1 MQTEG
6 HKTSRQGA
14 QLPTKGHG
22 GVTAELHSTF
32 HVRIREYWKKKWQ
45 YYGCFGDG
53 CPAVAAGC
61 SMCHLTMDLPSSRP
75 RMLTLSRACARRAV
89 LAWVRTQVIQS
100 GALGV
105 RPRWPL
111 GKGIGKVRGI
121 EHMAQ
126 TESQSDR
133 RPLCHVIGDG
143 DDGEHGPTNSFQVGW
158 RDGCRR
164 LTLGFWPC
172 EMLAKT
178 FFLSSAGH
186 CVLTHEAMFL
196 RGRIAS
202 VLLLGASRVPGSW
215 EFWERHAVSS
225 GRITC
230 FHGKGKKRVRAWHGH

>member
-164 LTLGFWPC
+164 LTLGFGH
-172 EMLAKT
+172 AKCLQRH
-178 FFLSSAGH
+178 FFFSQPA
-186 CVLTHEAMFL
+186 TAF
-196 RGRIAS
+196 
-202 VLLLGASRVPGSW
+202 
-215 EFWERHAVSS
+215 
-225 GRITC
+225 
-230 FHGKGKKRVRAWHGH
+230 